1 LLAVL
6 FVLFQSIPARFLVKN
21 MAIAISQQQAQSP
34 AQMRK
39 LTDNGRLCVQCKGAR
54 LLCGL
59 SQCPILDRIEVIAP
73 KAQALKKDVFGPSPP
88 NLFVG
93 RAGYPEVYAG
103 PLVSFDDSITSKNAL
118 LCDDPSN
125 WFGTPVKDIISFRAA
140 FARGMQRSSVR
151 KPTREME
158 ELSFALLAESPVDME
173 VSFAKVPSYRISFS
187 EVVQPMGPS
196 GPFSRLRLASNPR
209 IPKKTDSLME
219 EDLDARTAVSEL
231 LEADLGS
238 YYIQKLLSAGL
249 LGKKGRKKM
258 VPTRWSITASDK
270 IVADLHLDKVRTF
283 QTISEV
289 YAYSSEYLCNRFE
302 ILLLPG
308 AWEFEQFEC
317 WTPGTAWNAFGTAP
331 SIAHEYEGFG
341 GRSDYAKEEG
351 GGYYA
356 GRIAAAEALLAMGRQ
371 AKAVIIRE
379 IDEGYDVPVGVWE
392 VRENARNAF
401 RKGADAKFAALKD
414 ALAYLAPRLKSPVS
428 SYLAKSRIMGQTRL
442 SAFF

>member
-1 LLAVL
+1 
-6 FVLFQSIPARFLVKN
+6 
-21 MAIAISQQQAQSP
+21 MAIALSTLTGQSP
-34 AQMRK
+34 AQMRS
-39 LTDNGRLCVQCKGAR
+39 LTDNGRLCVQCKGGK

-59 SQCPILDRIEVIAP
+59 RACPILDRIQVIAP
-73 KAQALKKDVFGPSPP
+73 RAQALKKDVFGPSPP

-103 PLVSFDDSITSKNAL
+103 PLVLFDDEISSSNAM

-125 WFGTPVKDIISFRAA
+125 WFGTSLKDIINFRSG
-140 FARGMQRSSVR
+140 FARGMQRSSIR

-158 ELSFALLAESPVDME
+158 ELSYALLAEKPVDME
-173 VSFAKVPSYRISFS
+173 VSFAKVPTYRISFS

-196 GPFSRLRLASNPR
+196 APFSKLKVTSNPV

-219 EDLDARTAVSEL
+219 ENLDARTAVSEL
-231 LEADLGS
+231 LEHDFGS

-249 LGKKGRKKM
+249 LGKKDRKKM

-270 IVADLHLDKVRTF
+270 IVADDHLDKVRTF
-283 QTISEV
+283 ETISEV

-308 AWEFEQFEC
+308 PWEFEQFEC
-317 WTPGTAWNAFGTAP
+317 WTPGTAWNAFGSTANV
-331 SIAHEYEGFG
+331 AHEYEGFG

-371 AKAVIIRE
+371 AKVVIFRE

-392 VRENARNAF
+392 VRENARNALA
-401 RKGADAKFAALKD
+401 KGADAKFPTLKEALS
-414 ALAYLAPRLKSPVS
+414 YVAPRLKNPIS

-442 SAFF
+442 SSYF

>member
-1 LLAVL
+1 
-6 FVLFQSIPARFLVKN
+6 
-21 MAIAISQQQAQSP
+21 MAIALAAQVGQSP
-34 AQMRK
+34 AQMRA
-39 LTDNGRLCVQCKGAR
+39 LTDNGRLCVQCKGGK
-54 LLCGL
+54 LLCGMR
-59 SQCPILDRIEVIAP
+59 QCPILDRIQVIAP
-73 KAQALKKDVFGPSPP
+73 KQESLKKDVFGASPP

-103 PLVSFDDSITSKNAL
+103 PLVSFDDSVTSNNAL

-125 WFGTPVKDIISFRAA
+125 WFGTPVKDIIQFRAA

-158 ELSFALLAESPVDME
+158 DLSFALLAENSVDME
-173 VSFAKVPSYRISFS
+173 VSFAKVPTYRISFS

-196 GPFSRLRLASNPR
+196 GPFEKLKLASNPK

-219 EDLDARTAVSEL
+219 ENLDARTAVSEL
-231 LEADLGS
+231 LEADFGS

-249 LGKKGRKKM
+249 LGKKDRKKM

-270 IVADLHLDKVRTF
+270 IVADDHLDKVRNF
-283 QTISEV
+283 ETISEV

-317 WTPGTAWNAFGTAP
+317 WTPGTAWNAFGTTA
-331 SIAHEYEGFG
+331 SIAHEYEGFA

-356 GRIAAAEALLAMGRQ
+356 GRIAAAEALLAMRRQ
-371 AKAVIIRE
+371 GKVIIIRE

-401 RKGADAKFAALKD
+401 RKGADAKFATLKD
-414 ALAYLAPRLKSPVS
+414 ALAYVSPRLKNPIS

-442 SAFF
+442 SSYF

>member
-1 LLAVL
+1 
-6 FVLFQSIPARFLVKN
+6 
-21 MAIAISQQQAQSP
+21 MAIALSAQAAQRP
-34 AQMRK
+34 EQMRK
-39 LTDNGRLCVQCKGAR
+39 LTDNGRLCVQCKGGR

-59 SQCPILDRIEVIAP
+59 CQCPILDRIEVIAP
-73 KAQALKKDVFGPSPP
+73 KASALKKDLFGPSPP

-103 PLVSFDDSITSKNAL
+103 PLVSFDDEISSQNAL

-125 WFGTPVKDIISFRAA
+125 WFGIPVKDIIRFRSG

-158 ELSFALLAESPVDME
+158 ELSYALLAESPVDME
-173 VSFAKVPSYRISFS
+173 VSFAKVPTYRISFS

-196 GPFSRLRLASNPR
+196 APFSRLRVASNPS
-209 IPKKTDSLME
+209 IPKKADSLLE
-219 EDLDARTAVSEL
+219 ENLDARTAVSEL
-231 LEADLGS
+231 LERDFGS

-270 IVADLHLDKVRTF
+270 IVADDHLEKVRTF
-283 QTISEV
+283 ETISEV
-289 YAYSSEYLCNRFE
+289 YAYSSEYLHNRFE

-317 WTPGTAWNAFGTAP
+317 WTPGTAWNAFGSTA

-356 GRIAAAEALLAMGRQ
+356 GRIAAAEALLAMRRQ
-371 AKAVIIRE
+371 AKVVIIRE
-379 IDEGYDVPVGVWE
+379 IDEGYDIPVGVWE
-392 VRENARNAF
+392 VRENARNGL
-401 RKGADAKFAALKD
+401 RKGPDAKFATLKEALG
-414 ALAYLAPRLKSPVS
+414 YLAPRLKNPVS
-428 SYLAKSRIMGQTRL
+428 SYLARSRIMGQTRL
-442 SAFF
+442 SAYF

>member
-6 FVLFQSIPARFLVKN
+6 FVLAQQSISSCEK
-21 MAIAISQQQAQSP
+21 MAVSLLQIPGSGP
-34 AQMRK
+34 GHMRSI
-39 LTDNGRLCVQCKGAR
+39 TDNGRLCVQCKGGR

-59 SQCPILDRIEVIAP
+59 GQCPILERIQAIAP
-73 KAQALKKDVFGPSPP
+73 RAQALKKDIFGPSPP

-103 PLVSFDDSITSKNAL
+103 PLVSFDDNITGENAM
-118 LCDDPSN
+118 LCDDPSK
-125 WFGTPVKDIISFRAA
+125 WFGTPVKDIINFRSG
-140 FARGMQRSSVR
+140 FARGMQRSSIR

-158 ELSFALLAESPVDME
+158 ELSYALLAESPVEME
-173 VSFAKVPSYRISFS
+173 VSFSKVPTYRISFS

-196 GPFSRLRLASNPR
+196 APFSKLRVTSNPS
-209 IPKKTDSLME
+209 IPKKADSLLE
-219 EDLDARTAVSEL
+219 ENLDARTAVSEL
-231 LEADLGS
+231 LQHDFGS

-249 LGKKGRKKM
+249 LGKKSRKRM

-270 IVADLHLDKVRTF
+270 IVADDHLGKVRTF
-283 QTISEV
+283 ETISEV
-289 YAYSSEYLCNRFE
+289 MAFSSEYLHNRFE

-317 WTPGTAWNAFGTAP
+317 WTPGTAWNAFGSFANV
-331 SIAHEYEGFG
+331 AHEYEGFA
-341 GRSDYAKEEG
+341 GRSDYATEEG

-356 GRIAAAEALLAMGRQ
+356 GRIAAAEGLLAMRRQ
-371 AKAVIIRE
+371 AKAIIIRE
-379 IDEGYDVPVGVWE
+379 IDEGYDIPVGVWE

-401 RKGADAKFAALKD
+401 RKGADAKFSTLKE
-414 ALAYLAPRLKSPVS
+414 ALAYLAPRLRNPVS

-442 SAFF
+442 SSFF